1 MPLETPLPLT
11 QAVGSPI
18 PPPRQG
24 RQNPFNRPEA
34 NNPHQRSHSMRSA
47 PGMFNYL
54 NFVVTTSLIYVEFYE
69 FAIKTFYYYWDVTF
83 FLLKNT

>member
-1 MPLETPLPLT
+1 MSRWYVPLETPLALT

-47 PGMFNYL
+47 PGEIFI
-54 NFVVTTSLIYVEFYE
+54 FVIIQS
-69 FAIKTFYYYWDVTF
+69 
-83 FLLKNT
+83 N